1 MDPGQSPVE
10 RVPVAAAGPQ
20 GRASHGAD
28 LVRHL
33 DLLVLLLALPVFIV
47 ADAPISGYL
56 AAGGAWIIGKIGV
69 DIAARRPREALRAG
83 NRNAALGVTAFATMG
98 RIWLVAGAILLVGL
112 LDQRDAG
119 LAAAVLSL
127 VLVTVSLATSFI
139 THVMD
144 PEAEGALR

>member
-1 MDPGQSPVE
+1 MDPGQPPVE
-10 RVPVAAAGPQ
+10 RVPVAAASHGS
-20 GRASHGAD
+20 RASHGSD
-28 LVRHL
+28 LIRHL
-33 DLLVLLLALPVFIV
+33 DLLVLALALPVFLL

-56 AAGGAWIIGKIGV
+56 AAGGAWIIGRIGV
-69 DIAARRPREALRAG
+69 DVAARRRREALQAG

-119 LAAAVLSL
+119 LAAAILSL
-127 VLVTVSLATSFI
+127 VLVTVSLATSFL

-144 PEAEGALR
+144 PEAEGTLR